1 MIKFHWI
8 VKYLIKWLYR
18 SICARVFLRI
28 AVLKNSEISQENIG
42 GRGGLQTLRKTSLT
56 LISLRVWG
64 PPLWVKGGGERNDL
78 PLNIL
83 FCNFMV
89 TYLNSWN
96 LVSFP
101 QICLGSILWIFFQNS
116 NWFLQCQRF
125 FAVSTHNKVLA
136 FVHFLC
142 FLSSVGIMNISS
154 SPEGLEKKLVLT
166 FVITH
171 FQSIRLL

>member
-1 MIKFHWI
+1 M
-8 VKYLIKWLYR
+8 
-18 SICARVFLRI
+18 FLRI

-89 TYLNSWN
+89 TYLNFMKFGEFSQN
-96 LVSFP
+96 LSGINTVD
-101 QICLGSILWIFFQNS
+101 FFQNS
-116 NWFLQCQRF
+116 NWFLQCQCF

-154 SPEGLEKKLVLT
+154 SPEGLEKKLILT